1 MKEAVFPSLGNTTYY
16 VNSQTGNDS
25 HEGTSPSRP
34 WKSVD
39 RVNRAI
45 FRPGDCILFAG
56 GQTFPGTIRLDKKS
70 SGTDAQKIVAGTYGI
85 GRAVINGGNDSAL
98 VADGC
103 EHIIIANLN
112 FLGSGRKCGNTA
124 DGIKLLRTKDV
135 TIDQVEVSGFRGSGV
150 MTFGDRNTRIT
161 HVYAHENGFAGI
173 AVNSAWE
180 ATTENLY
187 IAYCIAENN
196 PGDPSV
202 TDNHSG
208 NGIVVSGVTGGVIE
222 YCEAMNNG
230 WDMPREGNGP
240 VGIWGWNSD
249 RLIIQYCISHDNKS
263 PGLDGGGFDFDGG
276 MTHSIMQYNLSYRNA
291 GAAFGLYQ
299 FPGAHRWE
307 NNIVRYNISV
317 ADGSQNARCGIHI
330 WAGGEDMSSAEIY
343 NNIIINRHHA
353 IGYLHDVPGLNFHD
367 NIFITGAVPVDGP
380 HSKSRY
386 SDNLYWFHGM
396 VGFEGIA

>member
-1 MKEAVFPSLGNTTYY
+1 MGNTTYY
-16 VNSQTGNDS
+16 VNNQTGNDS
-25 HEGTSPSRP
+25 HQGTSPSRP

-39 RVNRAI
+39 RVNRAT
-45 FRPGDCILFAG
+45 FRPGDRILFAG
-56 GQTFPGTIRLDKKS
+56 GQTFPGTIRLDKES
-70 SGTDAQKIVAGTYGI
+70 SSTNAQKIVVGSYGT
-85 GRAVINGGNDSAL
+85 GRAVIDGENDSAL

-103 EHIIIANLN
+103 EHLIIANLN
-112 FLGSGRKCGNTA
+112 CLGSGRKGGNTA

-150 MTFGDRNTRIT
+150 MTFGDSNIRIT
-161 HVYAHENGFAGI
+161 QVYAHENGFAGI

-187 IAYCIAENN
+187 IADCIAENN

-276 MTHSIMQYNLSYRNA
+276 LTRLCSITSPTATLGRDSVCTSFLA
-291 GAAFGLYQ
+291 LTGGKT
-299 FPGAHRWE
+299 
-307 NNIVRYNISV
+307 ISF
-317 ADGSQNARCGIHI
+317 AII
-330 WAGGEDMSSAEIY
+330 SAW
-343 NNIIINRHHA
+343 RM
-353 IGYLHDVPGLNFHD
+353 GTRTPD
-367 NIFITGAVPVDGP
+367 
-380 HSKSRY
+380 
-386 SDNLYWFHGM
+386 
-396 VGFEGIA
+396 VGFISGRGEKICPAPRFTTTSLSTATMPSGIFTMSPD